1 MSWIIVA
8 WSMNAAAC
16 LTVAAFYCALWC
28 KQRENRVHL
37 VFLYSAV
44 AAAAIFAFELY
55 ILNAAAVAR
64 HEPLVRWIHVPTVVL
79 ALSLSLVAF
88 VRLYLHAERAW
99 LAWFHLRRDMIARS
113 MGNSEES
120 QTISGEILG
129 FQEAP
134 PTGMSKPGG
143 AAARVRRTGLWSHF
157 LSYEWSSALLY
168 LFLDVVSWLVIYR
181 VAGWFRYDAFYATP
195 FQFFIVNLIQLGVIV
210 TALYFVGGYDRAVE
224 KLTLSYAAEHILA
237 VTAAALVSATL
248 IYSAA
253 TFDQTMKPSRGV
265 LLLSFAIFL
274 PVSLAYRR
282 WIRQYVVA
290 SSASRSFL
298 VIGGGAT
305 AARFYEAYKNSP
317 NGQPLEFVSVN
328 EQRVGQPIADEGSP
342 IVQGNLAAKLTN
354 PGKRYSGI
362 ILAEKAGSLSVE
374 LLERLVHAQFQE
386 TRVYTLESFYE
397 TQWRYLPLGIIDPFW
412 PLQSGFQLARTSP
425 YHYLKRLFDV
435 VASAT
440 ALIICA
446 PLFAI
451 VPLLICLEDG
461 RPVFFRQERVGRDG
475 RRFVLFK
482 FRTMRRRPDE
492 ADEDIYT
499 RKGDLRVTSVGR
511 WLRKLRLDELPQ
523 LWNALKGD
531 ISLIGP
537 RPEWSK
543 CAERYEQTIPFYHF
557 RHLVKPGITGWAQVN
572 YPYGESDGDAV
583 EKLKYD
589 LYYIRHYSLKLDAMI
604 VLKTLYTM
612 LFGKGR

>member
-1 MSWIIVA
+1 MQPCLRQ
-8 WSMNAAAC
+8 AAAN
-16 LTVAAFYCALWC
+16 
-28 KQRENRVHL
+28 NRPVL
-37 VFLYSAV
+37 PSIGRSILDLIQNKV
-44 AAAAIFAFELY
+44 IFHFRVIEH
-55 ILNAAAVAR
+55 I
-64 HEPLVRWIHVPTVVL
+64 
-79 ALSLSLVAF
+79 
-88 VRLYLHAERAW
+88 
-99 LAWFHLRRDMIARS
+99 IAGF

-120 QTISGEILG
+120 STISREILG
-129 FQEAP
+129 FSEERSTGSIEPDDTAAP
-134 PTGMSKPGG
+134 L
-143 AAARVRRTGLWSHF
+143 RRTGVWSHF
-157 LSYEWSSALLY
+157 LSHEWSSAALY
-168 LFLDVVSWLVIYR
+168 LFLDVVSWVAIYR

-195 FQFFIVNLIQLGVIV
+195 FQFFVINLIQLGVIV
-210 TALYFVGGYDRAVE
+210 AALYFIGGYDRTVE
-224 KLTLSYAAEHILA
+224 KLTLGYAAEHILA
-237 VTAAALVSATL
+237 VTAAAVVSAML

-274 PVSLAYRR
+274 PLSLAYRR

-290 SSASRSFL
+290 SGANRSFL
-298 VIGGGAT
+298 VIGGGAA
-305 AARFYEAYKNSP
+305 AARFYRAYKNSP
-317 NGQPLEFVSVN
+317 SGQPLEFVDVN
-328 EQRVGQPIADEGSP
+328 DERVGQPIAGEGSP
-342 IVQGNLAAKLTN
+342 VVQGELGAKLN
-354 PGKRYSGI
+354 NLGNRYSGI
-362 ILAEKAGSLSVE
+362 ILAERANSLSTE
-374 LLERLVHAQFQE
+374 LLERLVRAQFQQ

-397 TQWRYLPLGIIDPFW
+397 TQWRYLPLGIVDPFW
-412 PLQSGFQLARTSP
+412 PLQTGFQLARASP
-425 YHYLKRLFDV
+425 YHYLKRLFDI
-435 VASAT
+435 VASAA

-446 PLFAI
+446 PLFVLI
-451 VPLLICLEDG
+451 PLFILIEDG

-475 RRFVLFK
+475 RRFILFK
-482 FRTMRRRPDE
+482 FRTMRRRLDQ

-499 RKGDLRVTSVGR
+499 RKGDRRVTSVGR

-572 YPYGESDGDAV
+572 YPYGESDEDAV

>member
-1 MSWIIVA
+1 MFQI
-8 WSMNAAAC
+8 MDAARSVKSSARVLLSLVC
-16 LTVAAFYCALWC
+16 ESHIRFGAQQSFAFA
-28 KQRENRVHL
+28 RTARR
-37 VFLYSAV
+37 V
-44 AAAAIFAFELY
+44 AAATPKPGHS
-55 ILNAAAVAR
+55 R
-64 HEPLVRWIHVPTVVL
+64 HKVI
-79 ALSLSLVAF
+79 
-88 VRLYLHAERAW
+88 
-99 LAWFHLRRDMIARS
+99 FHLAAIKHIVVGLMA
-113 MGNSEES
+113 NSEES
-120 QTISGEILG
+120 QTIS
-129 FQEAP
+129 QELLQFHEEHS
-134 PTGMSKPGG
+134 TGVGKP
-143 AAARVRRTGLWSHF
+143 ANAARRLGGTGLWSHF

-168 LFLDVVSWLVIYR
+168 LFLDVVSWLAIYR

-195 FQFFIVNLIQLGVIV
+195 FQYFIIDLIQLGVIV
-210 TALYFVGGYDRAVE
+210 TALYFVGGYDRTVE
-224 KLTLSYAAEHILA
+224 KLTLGYTAEHILA
-237 VTAAALVSATL
+237 VTAAGVVSAMV

-282 WIRQYVVA
+282 WIQQYVIA
-290 SSASRSFL
+290 SSAGRSFL

-305 AARFYEAYKNSP
+305 AARFYETYGKSS
-317 NGQPLEFVSVN
+317 NGQQLEFVDVN
-328 EQRVGQPIADEGSP
+328 EERVGQPIAGQGSP
-342 IVQGNLAAKLTN
+342 IVQGNLAAKLNN

-362 ILAEKAGSLSVE
+362 ILAAKASSLNTQ

-397 TQWRYLPLGIIDPFW
+397 TQWRYVPLGIIDPFW

-435 VASAT
+435 VASSV

-446 PLFAI
+446 PLFVLVA
-451 VPLLICLEDG
+451 LLIQIQEG
-461 RPVFFRQERVGRDG
+461 SPVFFQQERVGRDG
-475 RRFVLFK
+475 RRFILFK
-482 FRTMRRRPDE
+482 FRTMRRSDE

-499 RKGDLRVTSVGR
+499 RKDDRRVTSVGR
-511 WLRKLRLDELPQ
+511 LLRKLRVDELPQ

-572 YPYGESDGDAV
+572 YPYGESEEDAV